1 VSLQDR
7 GVSRPG
13 PLRWPRHPDLPGARP
28 ESIALYTYLLDADG
42 ELADEFDVRARI
54 AARQLATARVLQVG
68 AGECDLGPWFEAAR
82 DGLGLLILDGL
93 MALETRVGDRTAAE
107 LVGPGDLLQPSGP
120 AADQLL
126 ARTCAWRVLSPAR
139 LALLDGE
146 FADRVRP
153 FPQITRALL
162 RRACRRPVELDVLRA
177 ITSQPR
183 LEVRLVLLLWHLAT
197 RWGRVEPAG
206 VRLSLPL
213 THRLLGQLVAAER
226 PSISHA
232 LKRLAQ
238 AGLVTGTAGDL
249 HLHESLECALAE
261 LAERTPVLSARD
273 VSHSRRAR
281 RQNV

>member
-1 VSLQDR
+1 MSVEDR
-7 GVSRPG
+7 GVSRSA
-13 PLRWPRHPDLPGARP
+13 PLRWPRHPDLSGAQP

-42 ELADEFDVRARI
+42 ELADEFEVRARV

-68 AGECDLGPWFEAAR
+68 IGACDLGPWFDAAGE
-82 DGLGLLILDGL
+82 GLGLLILEGL
-93 MALETRVGDRTAAE
+93 LALETRVGDRTAAE

-120 AADQLL
+120 VADQLL
-126 ARTCAWRVLSPAR
+126 TRTCVWRVLSPAR
-139 LALLDGE
+139 LALLDRE

-153 FPQITRALL
+153 FPQIPRALV

-183 LEVRLVLLLWHLAT
+183 LEVRLVMLLWHLAT
-197 RWGRVEPAG
+197 RWGRVEPTG

-226 PSISHA
+226 PSVSHA

-238 AGLVTGTAGDL
+238 AGLVSGTADDL
-249 HLHESLECALAE
+249 HLHDSLESALAA
-261 LAERTPVLSARD
+261 LIERAPVLPKRT
-273 VSHSRRAR
+273 VVHAR
-281 RQNV
+281 RTRRQTV